1 MAGDPIVSG
10 DAPAPAEALGVR
22 LADGGREAVRTV
34 RRQSAKQTV
43 LAELTEAEW
52 DALAERE
59 HRRVGLERALAGVA
73 ADPISGL
80 QRVARAL
87 PLAASV
93 EMVSIRLLAESRD
106 ALYLVAREG
115 LPSRHIRELALDP
128 IPVAKQR
135 SIFSLGGHHSQAR
148 ALGLRYV
155 SGEWL
160 RHESTTV
167 GSLTVGC
174 RTDRRPSSAERAL
187 VEEAAVRLAE
197 GAAAVDR
204 SAGTL
209 RKLSSAMARAA
220 ILTPPD
226 VPEALLTALRPREA
240 TVLELYA
247 EGNSIDE
254 IAGVLVIS
262 PHTVR
267 THIKLAFRRLGIH
280 SRAEAAELV
289 RANQL
294 MALL

>member
-1 MAGDPIVSG
+1 VK
-10 DAPAPAEALGVR
+10 
-22 LADGGREAVRTV
+22 TV

-59 HRRVGLERALAGVA
+59 HRRVALERALAAVA
-73 ADPISGL
+73 AEPFEGL
-80 QRVARAL
+80 RRVARAL
-87 PLAASV
+87 PLAANV
-93 EMVSIRLLAESRD
+93 EMVSIRLLAENTD

-148 ALGLRYV
+148 ALGLRYLR
-155 SGEWL
+155 GEWL
-160 RHESTTV
+160 RHESATV

-174 RTDRRPSSAERAL
+174 RTDRRPTQDDTAL
-187 VEEAAVRLAE
+187 VQGVAVRLAD
-197 GAAAVDR
+197 GLAGVDR
-204 SAGTL
+204 SEANL
-209 RKLSSAMARAA
+209 RKLSRAMARAA
-220 ILTPPD
+220 VLDPPD
-226 VPEALLTALRPREA
+226 VPDALLTALRPREA

-247 EGNSIDE
+247 EGSSVDE
-254 IAGVLVIS
+254 IASVLVIS

-280 SRAEAAELV
+280 SRAEAAELI

-294 MALL
+294 IALL